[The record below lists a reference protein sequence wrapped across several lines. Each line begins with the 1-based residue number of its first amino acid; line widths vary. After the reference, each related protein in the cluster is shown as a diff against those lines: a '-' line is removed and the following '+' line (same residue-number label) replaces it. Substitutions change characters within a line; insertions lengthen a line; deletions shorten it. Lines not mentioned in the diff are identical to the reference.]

1 MRITFDLKTK
11 SKRINLK
18 KMKKILFSSA
28 FSILVLI
35 SSSESK
41 AQDIAASM
49 SSGSSKPTRVVD
61 PAKHESNRILSPTE
75 VNVAAARD
83 FNKSY
88 GSAEEVTWVSG
99 NNGTSVYFKFR
110 GIKMRSTYD
119 KKGQREY
126 TLKYYSEAEMPMELR
141 HLVKRSYYDYSIELV
156 TEVQRNL
163 KTSYLVKMQS
173 SNEFLTLKVVDGEI
187 ALYERLEKAN

>member
-1 MRITFDLKTK
+1 
-11 SKRINLK
+11 
-18 KMKKILFSSA
+18 MKKILFSSA
-28 FSILVLI
+28 LSILFLI
-35 SSSESK
+35 TSSESK
-41 AQDIAASM
+41 AQDIAARI
-49 SSGSSKPTRVVD
+49 SSGSSKATGVTD
-61 PAKHESNRILSPTE
+61 PAKHESYRILSPTE

-83 FNKSY
+83 FNKTY

-141 HLVKRSYYDYSIELV
+141 HLVKRSYYDYNIDLV

>member
-1 MRITFDLKTK
+1 
-11 SKRINLK
+11 
-18 KMKKILFSSA
+18 MKKILFSSA
-28 FSILVLI
+28 LSILVLI
-35 SSSESK
+35 TSYESK
-41 AQDIAASM
+41 AQDIAGRISPA
-49 SSGSSKPTRVVD
+49 SSKPTRVID
-61 PAKHESNRILSPTE
+61 PAKHESYRILSPTE

-83 FNKSY
+83 FNKTY

-99 NNGTSVYFKFR
+99 NNGASVYFKFR
-110 GIKMRSTYD
+110 GMKMRSTYD
-119 KKGQREY
+119 KKGHREY

-141 HLVKRSYYDYSIELV
+141 HLVKSSYYDYNIDLV

-173 SNEFLTLKVVDGEI
+173 SNEILTLKVVDGEI